1 MSGFINSGSG
11 GGGGGPPTG
20 AAGGDLGSTYPNPT
34 VVSVAHVTTGTLPAA
49 NQAAQ
54 TMGGDVTGT
63 TAASVVSSISTGL
76 KLHVTSV
83 NHAASPYTALSTEYI
98 IATDSTAGIIT
109 VTLPA
114 APATGVT
121 YQIKDV
127 TGQAA
132 TNNVTISGNGANIDN
147 ASTFVITV
155 AYASITLVFTGTVWS
170 II

>member
-1 MSGFINSGSG
+1 MSGFLEINAG
-11 GGGGGPPTG
+11 GGGIAPSGP
-20 AAGGDLGSTYPNPT
+20 AGGDLGGTYPNPT
-34 VVSVAHVTTGTLPAA
+34 VVSVADVTAGVLPAA

-63 TAASVVSSISTGL
+63 TAASVVNSISTGL

-83 NHAASPYTALSTEYI
+83 NHAASPYAALSTDYI
-98 IATDSTAGIIT
+98 IATDSTAGVIT

-114 APATGVT
+114 TPSTGIT
-121 YQIKDV
+121 YQIKDT

-132 TNNVTISGNGANIDN
+132 TNNVTINGNGTNIDN
-147 ASTFVITV
+147 ASTFVMSV
-155 AYASITLVFTGTVWS
+155 AYGSITLVFTGTVWS